1 MRSVGYAH
9 ACLATGRTLDASSH
23 ADIFV
28 GALLLGMCIGAIA
41 MLVAIL
47 LAASARRAREDA
59 KVATRVGVMIREVQ
73 NADLVKWQRSRRRT
87 LADWRVG

>member
-1 MRSVGYAH
+1 MIA
-9 ACLATGRTLDASSH
+9 
-23 ADIFV
+23 IFLL
-28 GALLLGMCIGAIA
+28 GALCGSFMMLAAI
-41 MLVAIL
+41 M

-59 KVATRVGVMIREVQ
+59 KVATRVGVMIRDVQ